1 MPRSLLLIFIRKVM
15 APLVERFG
23 ALMPLVCLILV
34 AITGWAI
41 ILTSLIGQIDRNV
54 AGKVHDLVAGALSR
68 EAESLA
74 DSINSTAHWDDAV
87 DHIYGRVDAE
97 WVRTNL
103 SYPMPSFVID
113 RHGRTL
119 VSVERR
125 GPHTGPALAD
135 EIPTALP
142 ALLARLPRDQRTAE
156 RMQSG
161 IALLADYKGRPA
173 IVAAMAILPL
183 LHPKPVPGGAL
194 RYIVFV
200 REIDVRML
208 GAWKDS
214 FRLKSLQWDH
224 AAKRETA
231 NSLIL
236 RDANGAALGTLH
248 WPTVRAGTKAL
259 FDILPL
265 LMTVAVSLAGVCG
278 WLITLIIRSRR
289 RLEISMLAA
298 RDAASAADISRRE
311 AEIHVQQTMA
321 ALKAADEARVRAS
334 WLSQREIAERARH
347 REQLRETQRRTAA
360 DLRSS
365 LTRLVDQLL
374 ASASAL
380 EESADFALAT
390 LNEQRAHA
398 DAIRDRSHDASSA
411 AQIISA
417 TLDQLTA
424 SIGEIG
430 LTSDRA
436 CAAAN
441 VASERSA
448 KARSTNDN
456 LLRHVASIDQ
466 AAGLIAQISGQTRLL
481 ALNATIEAARA
492 GEAGRGFAVVASEVK
507 SLAQQTGQTTETIH
521 SRIGGIGTAARSTVE
536 LVDSVDA
543 IMADLVSTITA
554 FATTIDRQREAVV
567 RIQGSSRGLSDNA
580 RIADETITA
589 ITSSLDIVARNATS
603 TRSIGQAVRSHA
615 EQLNAQFARLVG
627 ELEAA

>member
-1 MPRSLLLIFIRKVM
+1 
-15 APLVERFG
+15 
-23 ALMPLVCLILV
+23 
-34 AITGWAI
+34 
-41 ILTSLIGQIDRNV
+41 
-54 AGKVHDLVAGALSR
+54 
-68 EAESLA
+68 
-74 DSINSTAHWDDAV
+74 
-87 DHIYGRVDAE
+87 
-97 WVRTNL
+97 
-103 SYPMPSFVID
+103 
-113 RHGRTL
+113 
-119 VSVERR
+119 
-125 GPHTGPALAD
+125 
-135 EIPTALP
+135 
-142 ALLARLPRDQRTAE
+142 
-156 RMQSG
+156 
-161 IALLADYKGRPA
+161 
-173 IVAAMAILPL
+173 
-183 LHPKPVPGGAL
+183 
-194 RYIVFV
+194 
-200 REIDVRML
+200 
-208 GAWKDS
+208 
-214 FRLKSLQWDH
+214 
-224 AAKRETA
+224 
-231 NSLIL
+231 
-236 RDANGAALGTLH
+236 
-248 WPTVRAGTKAL
+248 
-259 FDILPL
+259 
-265 LMTVAVSLAGVCG
+265 
-278 WLITLIIRSRR
+278 
-289 RLEISMLAA
+289 MLAA

-311 AEIHVQQTMA
+311 AEIQVQQTMA
-321 ALKAADEARVRAS
+321 ALKAAEEARVRAT

-347 REQLRETQRRTAA
+347 REQLREAQRRIAA

-398 DAIRDRSHDASSA
+398 DAIRDRSHDANSA

-417 TLDQLTA
+417 TLDQLTV

-430 LTSDRA
+430 QTSDRA

-441 VASERSA
+441 AASERSA
-448 KARSTNDN
+448 RARSTNDN

-507 SLAQQTGQTTETIH
+507 SLAQQTGQTTEAIH
-521 SRIGGIGTAARSTVE
+521 SRVNGIGTAARSTVE

-580 RIADETITA
+580 RVADETITA
-589 ITSSLDIVARNATS
+589 ITSSLDIVARNASS
-603 TRSIGQAVRSHA
+603 TRNIGQAVRSHA